1 MNSQEL
7 NSHMYDFF
15 DQLTRLLDRNLF
27 HFSHHLTWPALN
39 TVHTK
44 DIYMENWDNDTVI
57 IEHIEQG
64 QYRETEAPGP
74 QTLYNFEVQLC
85 KIAISSHPPI
95 SIHTMT
101 EMNPTENPLT
111 PEQILENQIM
121 TLKQNLSES
130 YNSFSRS
137 WANITGLGSTINAHA
152 KLINEHKAIIMKL
165 KTQQNELIV

>member
-1 MNSQEL
+1 
-7 NSHMYDFF
+7 
-15 DQLTRLLDRNLF
+15 
-27 HFSHHLTWPALN
+27 
-39 TVHTK
+39 
-44 DIYMENWDNDTVI
+44 
-57 IEHIEQG
+57 
-64 QYRETEAPGP
+64 
-74 QTLYNFEVQLC
+74 
-85 KIAISSHPPI
+85 
-95 SIHTMT
+95 MT